1 MYNIRKSSKLHEL
14 KILSVKMLVSLVVD
28 NIILG
33 SFYTTELMLLARIS
47 YGTLFRSPHVFKARF
62 FYAKVPQRMDITL

>member
-33 SFYTTELMLLARIS
+33 SFYTTELMH
-47 YGTLFRSPHVFKARF
+47 G
-62 FYAKVPQRMDITL
+62 